1 MDSAALTLSLF
12 AHGWLYFNSRSLHW
26 DGARHEV
33 SAPEIRGEAI
43 LDLITYVNTECGPR
57 ADLNDI
63 CAMALKGMQAVAEA
77 DGPRLSRHEVA
88 PELAAVLPE
97 GDVAGISLVPLL
109 HEPALWSVEQVA
121 ADSYAIEYDSRLG
134 SALPSCEQM
143 LRGIV
148 DALRSVDPALS
159 GDARYTLSQR
169 DGGVLPATE
178 AEPEVATVAEPE
190 VETGPASEP
199 EPEVEDEPATVPEPA
214 VMPEPE
220 PASALESAIA
230 PEPAATAAFEPE
242 LEAEPEPEPEQL
254 VLIECDNL
262 AIDLGSRSVTVDG
275 TEVSLTKTEYG
286 LLAHLATNPG
296 QPFSRQDLFDAACG
310 NKSKFDARSID
321 SQIKNLRAKLNEN
334 ARSPRF
340 IKTVHGFGYEF
351 IGVITKSVYAAA
363 ASSVSQTDSWQSQNS
378 KRVLTID
385 RLSQTAS
392 IDGADIELTP
402 SEFATLSVL
411 SSRYGNVWNNE
422 DLSQAV
428 LGVGFEESGRCIA
441 SHIKNLRAKLGDEAR
456 NPSWITTVHGVGY
469 KMGGAL
475 VESSGSIA
483 RERVV
488 VPVEPTDA
496 GAAPLAGADRGANSP
511 AAQRVIE
518 QAAIDGLEFPDFPQE
533 LLDVEPSI
541 HTQASRYAVA
551 LYAIAR
557 VVPEDRS
564 FTLVELRRAVR
575 PYMMAAGLR
584 RLSIPS
590 LRAACEELAARGVA
604 ALEFDNFGE
613 VARARITRLSAEDAL
628 RIAGEFD
635 TLGAYDPAS
644 HAAAGETEAGAEAA
658 PEPGPEPA
666 PAPEL
671 EPMAVCE
678 PESEQ
683 APEEEP
689 EPEPAPAL
697 EPMAEPAP
705 AAEAEPEP
713 ETVCEPEGE
722 QAPEEEPEPEP
733 APAPAPEPEPEQI
746 AQLQAQIAWAT
757 EKLAA
762 LDPAPLQATL
772 DELTR
777 ERAGLGIFKFAA
789 KKELDSKI
797 ARVKQELD
805 DLARK
810 DADRSHFQTLL
821 DTCTRTLDTMLDA
834 Q

>member
-12 AHGWLYFNSRSLHW
+12 SHGWLYFSSRSLHW

-43 LDLITYVNTECGPR
+43 LDLITYVNTECGPG

-77 DGPRLSRHEVA
+77 DGPCLSRHEVA

-134 SALPSCEQM
+134 GALPSCEQM

-159 GDARYTLSQR
+159 GDASYTLSQR
-169 DGGVLPATE
+169 EGGDALPEAAAGMESVAEAVPEPETATEPEPETAIVAETEVEAEPATEPEPEPLPATE
-178 AEPEVATVAEPE
+178 PEPAVMPEPETATVAEPE
-190 VETGPASEP
+190 VET
-199 EPEVEDEPATVPEPA
+199 EPAAE
-214 VMPEPE
+214 PEPE
-220 PASALESAIA
+220 PAHDA
-230 PEPAATAAFEPE
+230 
-242 LEAEPEPEPEQL
+242 EPEQL

-296 QPFSRQDLFDAACG
+296 QPFSRQDLFDATCG

-351 IGVITKSVYAAA
+351 IGAITKSVYAAA

-385 RLSQTAS
+385 RLAQAAS

-422 DLSQAV
+422 DLSRAV

-456 NPSWITTVHGVGY
+456 NPSWVTTVHGVGY
-469 KMGGAL
+469 KMGGEL

-483 RERVV
+483 REHVV
-488 VPVEPTDA
+488 VPAEPAAA
-496 GAAPLAGADRGANSP
+496 GAAHLAGADRGANSP
-511 AAQRVIE
+511 ATQHVIE
-518 QAAIDGLEFPDFPQE
+518 QVAVDGLEFPDFPQE

-590 LRAACEELAARGVA
+590 IRAACEELAARGVA

-613 VARARITRLSAEDAL
+613 LARARITRLSAEDAL
-628 RIAGEFD
+628 RIAREFD

-644 HAAAGETEAGAEAA
+644 HAAAGETETGAEAA

-683 APEEEP
+683 VPEEEP
-689 EPEPAPAL
+689 ELEPEPKPTPEP

-713 ETVCEPEGE
+713 ET
-722 QAPEEEPEPEP
+722 EPEP
-733 APAPAPEPEPEQI
+733 APAPDPEQI
-746 AQLQAQIAWAT
+746 AQLQAQIAWAA

-789 KKELDSKI
+789 KKELDGKI

>member
-12 AHGWLYFNSRSLHW
+12 SHGWLYFNSRSLHW

-43 LDLITYVNTECGPR
+43 LDLITYVNTECGPG

-109 HEPALWSVEQVA
+109 HEPALWSVEQVT

-134 SALPSCEQM
+134 SALPACEQM

-169 DGGVLPATE
+169 ERGALDALPEAEAGMESLAE
-178 AEPEVATVAEPE
+178 AEPEAATVAEAE
-190 VETGPASEP
+190 VEA
-199 EPEVEDEPATVPEPA
+199 EPAA
-214 VMPEPE
+214 EPE
-220 PASALESAIA
+220 PAPAPEPATA

-363 ASSVSQTDSWQSQNS
+363 ANSVSQTDSWQSQNS
-378 KRVLTID
+378 ERVLTID
-385 RLSQTAS
+385 RLAQAAS
-392 IDGADIELTP
+392 IDDADIELTP

-456 NPSWITTVHGVGY
+456 NPSWVTTVHGVGY
-469 KMGGAL
+469 KMGGVL

-488 VPVEPTDA
+488 APVEPAAA
-496 GAAPLAGADRGANSP
+496 GAAPLADADRGANSP
-511 AAQRVIE
+511 AAQHVIE
-518 QAAIDGLEFPDFPQE
+518 QAAVDGLEFPDFPQE

-733 APAPAPEPEPEQI
+733 APAPAPEPEPAPAPDPEQI
-746 AQLQAQIAWAT
+746 EQLQAQIAWAT

-821 DTCTRTLDTMLDA
+821 DDCTCTLDTMLNA